1 MQEKDAIII
10 LRPGKE
16 RLIFPGKKGYEIH
29 LADDSKVMPITP
41 SASGHYLISCDH
53 FDQTESSASASSN
66 GQTVFVVDYKN
77 TEEYVNARSELDQLA
92 EESGQ
97 SAIHVAVNP
106 DAAQSSSSSQ

>member
-1 MQEKDAIII
+1 
-10 LRPGKE
+10 
-16 RLIFPGKKGYEIH
+16 
-29 LADDSKVMPITP
+29 MPITP
-41 SASGHYLISCDH
+41 SSSGHYLISCDH
-53 FDQTESSASASSN
+53 FDQTDSSASASSS

-77 TEEYVNARSELDQLA
+77 TEEYVNARSTLDRLA